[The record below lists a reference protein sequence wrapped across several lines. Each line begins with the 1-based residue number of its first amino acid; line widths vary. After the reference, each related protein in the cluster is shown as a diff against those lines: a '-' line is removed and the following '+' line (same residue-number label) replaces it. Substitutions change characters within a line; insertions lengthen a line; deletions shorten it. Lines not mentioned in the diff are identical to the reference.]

1 MPPHSAPAGVD
12 DEGMP
17 LSETT
22 VPALRPP
29 AHRVSPRAVY
39 FWFTRALVG
48 WLALIAAQVLSWVF
62 DWPVP
67 PWHAQLLGVT
77 LVVALV
83 HLAVM
88 PRWRFRVH
96 RWELTDDAVY
106 TRTGWWTQESRIAP
120 MSRVQTVD
128 TERGPVGRL
137 FRLTKVTVTTASA
150 AGPLV
155 IDGLDQ
161 QEADRLA
168 ATVTAAA
175 QAVRDDAT

>member
-1 MPPHSAPAGVD
+1 
-12 DEGMP
+12 MP

>member
-48 WLALIAAQVLSWVF
+48 WLALIAVQVLSWVF

-88 PRWRFRVH
+88 P
-96 RWELTDDAVY
+96 LALPGASLGTD
-106 TRTGWWTQESRIAP
+106 RR
-120 MSRVQTVD
+120 
-128 TERGPVGRL
+128 RGL
-137 FRLTKVTVTTASA
+137 H
-150 AGPLV
+150 
-155 IDGLDQ
+155 Q
-161 QEADRLA
+161 DRL
-168 ATVTAAA
+168 V
-175 QAVRDDAT
+175 D